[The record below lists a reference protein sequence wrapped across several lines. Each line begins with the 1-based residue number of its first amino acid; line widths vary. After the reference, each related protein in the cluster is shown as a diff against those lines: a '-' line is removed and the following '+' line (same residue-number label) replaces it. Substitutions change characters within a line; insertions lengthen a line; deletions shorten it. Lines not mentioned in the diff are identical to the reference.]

1 MTVVTGYRDTNNI
14 TSTQVTRDIRKDI
27 LLYDQDLTPLLVLS
41 SQLNGG
47 SAETVNPKFEWYE
60 EDRDTRRDT
69 STTTGSSATQLTVG
83 DATLWAEHDIW
94 QNTVTGEVIRVVS
107 VDSGT
112 LVTVVRD
119 LAGAGASSFSS
130 GDEYLRIGVAK
141 QEGDTSVPSRSGNA
155 TAKFNYTQIFEKTY
169 SMTGTAQNT
178 ANYTAPHDWDW
189 RAMRA
194 MQEFKLDQ
202 ELAFLFGAKSADTSG
217 EHPRRT
223 TQGIVPTIATN
234 VNDAGGTMTE
244 AEWWS
249 YYSSGFR
256 YSNPQKVKFGF
267 SARTPIDVLNGYPR
281 GKLEVIQADQDTTYG
296 LSIFK
301 FRHPHG
307 TVNLMTHNLLSD
319 STSTYSK
326 YIVVLDLLGT
336 GDGKNL
342 IRRRYLQNRDTQI
355 VQNVQER
362 DRDGRK
368 DRIFCES
375 GLEMGLEKSHFLVKN
390 ITG

>member
-1 MTVVTGYRDTNNI
+1 MTVVTGQRDTNNV
-14 TSTQVTRDIRKDI
+14 TSTILARDIRKEI
-27 LLYDQDLTPLLVLS
+27 LLYDQDLTPLVVLS
-41 SQLNGG
+41 SQLGGG
-47 SAETVNPKFEWYE
+47 SVECHNPKFEWYE

-69 STTTGSSATQLTVG
+69 STTTGSTATQLTVG

-94 QNTVTGEVIRVVS
+94 QNTVQGEVIRVVS
-107 VDSGT
+107 VDSAT
-112 LVTVVRD
+112 QVTVVRD
-119 LAGAGASSFSS
+119 LAGAGASTFAS
-130 GDEYLRIGVAK
+130 GDEYLRIGTAK
-141 QEGDTSVPSRSGNA
+141 QEGDTSVQSRSGNP

-178 ANYTAPHDWDW
+178 ANYTAPHDWDF

-202 ELAFLFGAKSADTSG
+202 EFAYWFGVKSLNTSG

-223 TQGIVPTIATN
+223 SQGVLPTITTN

-249 YYSSGFR
+249 YYSAGFR
-256 YSNPQKVKFGF
+256 YSNSQKVKFGF
-267 SARTPIDVLNGYPR
+267 AARTPIDVVNGYPR
-281 GKLEVIQADQDTTYG
+281 GKLEVIQADQDATYG
-296 LSIFK
+296 LSIMK

-307 TVNLMTHNLLSD
+307 TVNLMTHNLFSD

-326 YIVVLDLLGT
+326 YIVVLDMIGNGNTLV
-336 GDGKNL
+336 
-342 IRRRYLQNRDTQI
+342 RRRYLQNRDTQI
-355 VQNVQER
+355 VENVQEQ

-368 DRIFCES
+368 DRIFSEC
-375 GLEMGLEKSHFLVKN
+375 GLELGLEKSHFVVKN